1 MGTAQASDALENL
14 FIDHLFR
21 SAAWAKPTA
30 LWVALFTSAPSDA
43 GGGVE
48 VSTGGYARVNLPPG
62 DGNWT
67 ATQGGATGVSNGT
80 GGMTSNNVAITFA
93 APTADWATVGW
104 FALFSA
110 SSGGTM
116 PGISASRALTASSSS
131 WVMYRGPPLAV
142 TYRPR
147 T

>member
-116 PGISASRALTASSSS
+116 YVWDALQA
-131 WVMYRGPPLAV
+131 
-142 TYRPR
+142 PR
-147 T
+147 TILSGDPAPSFQPGSLQITLQ